1 MESYHRDIVE
11 ATGEEE
17 KKKAEYRMY
26 KAITDRLEQ
35 VRYSHATDD

>member
-11 ATGEEE
+11 ATGDEE

-26 KAITDRLEQ
+26 KAITDRLEL
-35 VRYSHATDD
+35 VRYSHVIYD